1 MNIGDNTKLAII
13 SVTNNG
19 DRIAH
24 KISNYYDADIYS
36 RMYIKKNGIKKI
48 VAKAFKKYRG
58 IIFIA
63 STGIAI
69 RAIAPFLKN
78 KREDPA
84 VISIDNSGKYVISL
98 VSGHL
103 GGANEL
109 SLKIANIIDAEPIIT
124 TATDNLGIIA
134 PDIIAKNNGLIIDDF
149 RICKHI
155 ASLLVYGK
163 KVLFIDEDE
172 IIRLP
177 VGYVGR
183 FKYDGCDYGKC
194 EYNNNRYIHNNGE
207 CIDYK
212 NEYKDK
218 NKDKNREYVDKNNE
232 YDYVYEDNKCVYNYY
247 GKIEGV
253 VLITNKLNTNDVLV
267 REIGNMH
274 IGTNIP
280 ILKLIRRNIVLGIG
294 CRKNYDSLKMKE
306 NVLLE
311 LEKYNIDKK
320 AVNIISTIEIKKDEK
335 AIIELANYLKCSINI
350 FTVNEVKN
358 VHKNYIGSDFVE
370 RAIGVRAV
378 CEPCVE
384 LTNAHLLTGKIK
396 CDGMTLCLG
405 KIKSKRFKEI
415 L

>member
-13 SVTNNG
+13 SITNNG

-24 KISNYYDADIYS
+24 KISNYYDVDIYS
-36 RMYIKKNGIKKI
+36 RMYVKENGIKRI
-48 VAKAFKKYRG
+48 VAKVFKEYRG

-69 RAIAPFLKN
+69 RAIAPLLKN
-78 KREDPA
+78 KIEDPA

-109 SLKIANIIDAEPIIT
+109 SLRIANIIDSEPIIT

-155 ASLLVYGK
+155 ASLLVHGK
-163 KVLFIDEDE
+163 NVLFIDEDE
-172 IIRLP
+172 IISLP
-177 VGYVGR
+177 VGYVDR
-183 FKYDGCDYGKC
+183 V
-194 EYNNNRYIHNNGE
+194 EYNGRECDCDKYEYKNNIYIHNN
-207 CIDYK
+207 D
-212 NEYKDK
+212 
-218 NKDKNREYVDKNNE
+218 EYVDKNNE
-232 YDYVYEDNKCVYNYY
+232 YEYIYEDNKCIYNYH

-267 REIGNMH
+267 KKIGNMH

-294 CRKNYDSLKMKE
+294 CRKDYDSLKMRK
-306 NVLLE
+306 NVLSE
-311 LEKYNIDKK
+311 LGKYNIDKK
-320 AVNIISTIEIKKDEK
+320 AVSIISTIEIKKDEK

-350 FTVNEVKN
+350 FTVNEVRN

-370 RAIGVRAV
+370 MAIGVRAV

-384 LTNAHLLTGKIK
+384 LTNAHLLTNKIK

-405 KIKSKRFKEI
+405 KIKSKRHKSI